1 MYLDLLLIAAILLF
15 LVALGAS
22 VIYHKRIRK
31 VEAEYGKA
39 RNVVSDIITSF
50 NSQLDTQRKI
60 LATVAQKTEVLSS
73 QTERVTRSIERYER
87 RSTNFAHKL
96 DAVSD
101 AEGKVA
107 TQIEELYK
115 RVEKVDE
122 GQKDISRKFE
132 ELGKARPEAVAMP
145 RASIEAAIP
154 IRKERALAPLTE
166 TELSV
171 LEILAEE
178 GRMPAPEIKE
188 RLRLT
193 REHTSRL
200 MKKLYVD
207 GYLERD
213 TRKMPYVYSI
223 KEEMLKILKKRAA
236 KTTETGL

>member
-1 MYLDLLLIAAILLF
+1 VYLDLLLIAAILLF

-31 VEAEYGKA
+31 VEKEYGKA

-50 NSQLDTQRKI
+50 NSQLETQRKE

-73 QTERVTRSIERYER
+73 QTEGVTRSIAGYETQSR
-87 RSTNFAHKL
+87 NFASKL

-107 TQIEELYK
+107 TQIEELSK
-115 RVEKVDE
+115 KVQKVDE
-122 GQKDISRKFE
+122 SQKDMSRKFE
-132 ELGKARPEAVAMP
+132 ELGKARPEVVAMP

-178 GRMPAPEIKE
+178 GRMPAPEIQE

-213 TRKMPYVYSI
+213 TRKMPYIYSI

-236 KTTETGL
+236 KT

>member
-1 MYLDLLLIAAILLF
+1 VYLDLLLIAAILLF

-39 RNVVSDIITSF
+39 QNVVSDIITSF
-50 NSQLDTQRKI
+50 NTQLETQRKN

-73 QTERVTRSIERYER
+73 ETQRVTRSVEGYER
-87 RSTNFAHKL
+87 RSRNFAQKL

-107 TQIEELYK
+107 TQIEELSK
-115 RVEKVDE
+115 KVEKVDE

-132 ELGKARPEAVAMP
+132 ELEKARPEAVAMP
-145 RASIEAAIP
+145 RASIETAIP

-236 KTTETGL
+236 KT

>member
-39 RNVVSDIITSF
+39 QNVVSDIITSF
-50 NSQLDTQRKI
+50 NTQLETQRKN

-73 QTERVTRSIERYER
+73 ETQRVTRSVEGYER
-87 RSTNFAHKL
+87 RSRNFAQKL

-107 TQIEELYK
+107 TQIEELSK
-115 RVEKVDE
+115 KVEKVDE

-132 ELGKARPEAVAMP
+132 ELEKARPEAVAMP
-145 RASIEAAIP
+145 RASIETAIP

-236 KTTETGL
+236 KT